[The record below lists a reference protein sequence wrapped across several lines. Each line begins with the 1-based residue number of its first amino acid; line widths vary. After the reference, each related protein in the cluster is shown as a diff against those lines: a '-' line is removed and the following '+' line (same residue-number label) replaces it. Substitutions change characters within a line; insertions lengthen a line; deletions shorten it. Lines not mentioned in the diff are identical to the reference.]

1 MAFGNVTLQKG
12 WKAVTTNVAQEEQEQ
27 NLPAFEKGDTF
38 VCNMVQLK
46 QMKTTPPARY
56 TEATLLSAMENP
68 SKFLQDKNMK
78 GYIEGGLGTPA
89 TRADIIEKLFSAF
102 YIEKRGSYIYPT
114 SKGIQLINL
123 APSDLREPLLTA
135 KWEKELESIS
145 KAKAEKRKF
154 IEEIKKY
161 TVSLVE
167 NVKESQQQYK
177 HDNLTGTK
185 CLVCGKPM
193 LKVNGKKGKMLI
205 CQDRDCGEKI
215 HISRQTNIKCPTC
228 HKFMELFGNGEK
240 KMYVCSCGFKE
251 KADTFHKKMAE
262 QKGASKNTIQNYMR
276 KQKQAEREEK
286 KELSTFG
293 KALLE
298 ALKEE

>member
-1 MAFGNVTLQKG
+1 M
-12 WKAVTTNVAQEEQEQ
+12 
-27 NLPAFEKGDTF
+27 
-38 VCNMVQLK
+38 
-46 QMKTTPPARY
+46 
-56 TEATLLSAMENP
+56 
-68 SKFLQDKNMK
+68 
-78 GYIEGGLGTPA
+78 
-89 TRADIIEKLFSAF
+89 
-102 YIEKRGSYIYPT
+102 
-114 SKGIQLINL
+114 INL

-185 CLVCGKPM
+185 CPVCGKPM

-286 KELSTFG
+286 KELSAFG